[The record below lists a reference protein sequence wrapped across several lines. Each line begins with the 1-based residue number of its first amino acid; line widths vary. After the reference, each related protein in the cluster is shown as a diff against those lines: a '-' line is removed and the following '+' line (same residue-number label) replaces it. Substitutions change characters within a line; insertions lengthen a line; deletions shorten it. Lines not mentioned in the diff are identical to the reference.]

1 MILSYS
7 NLNKPFRLAI
17 ACGILFLASSSYL
30 QAQIASIEENSK
42 DLKVKY
48 LEGDNN
54 ELLFNVKYS
63 NGTGNDFKVMVL
75 GEEGEVLFQ
84 KNYSGKKFKK
94 LFRLP
99 RLTDTD
105 GVTFVIRPVKSNTQ
119 LTYRVHV
126 PNKVEE
132 IVEEDN

>member
-1 MILSYS
+1 MILFQFK
-7 NLNKPFRLAI
+7 LNKPIRFAI
-17 ACGILFLASSSYL
+17 ACGAFLLFSSSHL
-30 QAQIASIEENSK
+30 RAQIAAIEENSK

-48 LEGDNN
+48 MEGDNN

-84 KNYSGKKFKK
+84 NNYSGKKFKK

-105 GVTFVIRPVKSNTQ
+105 GVTFVIRSVKSNTQ
-119 LTYRVHV
+119 LSYRVHV

-132 IVEEDN
+132 LVEEDN

>member
-1 MILSYS
+1 MILFHS
-7 NLNKPFRLAI
+7 NLNKPFRLAV
-17 ACGILFLASSSYL
+17 ACGIFLFTSSYL
-30 QAQIASIEENSK
+30 SAQTASIEENSK

-54 ELLFNVKYS
+54 ELLFTVKYS
-63 NGTGNDFKVMVL
+63 NGSGNDFKVMVL

-84 KNYSGKKFKK
+84 NNYSGRKFKK

-105 GVTFVIRPVKSNTQ
+105 GVTFVIRPVKSETQ
-119 LTYRVHV
+119 LLCKVYV

-132 IVEEDN
+132 VTEED

>member
-1 MILSYS
+1 MILFHS

-17 ACGILFLASSSYL
+17 ACCIFLFSSSYL
-30 QAQIASIEENSK
+30 SAQTASIEENSK

-48 LEGDNN
+48 LEGDND
-54 ELLFNVKYS
+54 ELLFTLKYS
-63 NGTGNDFKVMVL
+63 NGSGNDFKVMVL

-84 KNYSGKKFKK
+84 KNYSGRKFKK

-105 GVTFVIRPVKSNTQ
+105 GVTFVIRPVKSETQ
-119 LTYRVHV
+119 LLCKVYV

-132 IVEEDN
+132 IIEED